1 MKREKISDAVI
12 RRLPV
17 YLRLLT
23 RMKRLG
29 FRTISSQQLG
39 KELDYNPAQ
48 IRKDLAYFGE
58 FGRKGI
64 GYDVDY
70 LIKKIDQILNLDQP
84 IHVVLVGAGKL
95 GQAIS
100 HYNVYQNENMKIV
113 AIFDHSTERIGTNIT
128 GIAIQPLD
136 ELQKV
141 IEERNIKIGIITVP
155 DFAAQEVADKMV
167 NAGITAILNF
177 APVVLRTPEHVRV
190 SNADVTAEL
199 HSLAYYVFNQG
210 KM

>member
-1 MKREKISDAVI
+1 MKKEKISDAVI

-23 RMKRLG
+23 HMKRLG

-39 KELDYNPAQ
+39 KELDFNPAQ

-84 IHVVLVGAGKL
+84 IHVILVGAGKL
-95 GQAIS
+95 GRAIS
-100 HYNVYQNENMKIV
+100 NYNVSQNDNMKIV
-113 AIFDHSTERIGTNIT
+113 AIFDHTLARIGTEIS
-128 GIAIQPLD
+128 GIKIRPLS
-136 ELQKV
+136 ELSQV
-141 IEERNIKIGIITVP
+141 VQEQNVKIGIITVP
-155 DFAAQEVADKMV
+155 EHAAQEIADLMV

-177 APVVLRTPEHVRV
+177 APAILRTPEHVRV
-190 SNADVTAEL
+190 SNADVTSEL
-199 HSLAYYVFNQG
+199 HSLAYYVFNPQ
-210 KM
+210 KK

>member
-1 MKREKISDAVI
+1 M
-12 RRLPV
+12 
-17 YLRLLT
+17 
-23 RMKRLG
+23 G
-29 FRTISSQQLG
+29 FRTVSSQQLG
-39 KELDYNPAQ
+39 KELDFNPAQ

-64 GYDVDY
+64 GYDVEY

-84 IHVVLVGAGKL
+84 VHVVLVGAGKL

-100 HYNVYQNENMKIV
+100 HYNVYQKDNMKII
-113 AIFDHSTERIGTNIT
+113 AIFDHTKERIGTNISGLT
-128 GIAIQPLD
+128 IRPIT
-136 ELQKV
+136 ELKSF
-141 IEERNIKIGIITVP
+141 ITNNNIRIGIITVP
-155 DFAAQEVADKMV
+155 DFAAQEIADQMV
-167 NAGITAILNF
+167 NAGILAILNF

-210 KM
+210 K

>member
-1 MKREKISDAVI
+1 
-12 RRLPV
+12 
-17 YLRLLT
+17 
-23 RMKRLG
+23 MKRLG

>member
-17 YLRLLT
+17 YLRLLSHL
-23 RMKRLG
+23 KRLG
-29 FRTISSQQLG
+29 FRTVSSQQLG
-39 KELDYNPAQ
+39 KELDFNPAQ

-84 IHVVLVGAGKL
+84 VHVVLVGAGKL

-100 HYNVYQNENMKIV
+100 HYNVYQKDNMKII
-113 AIFDHSTERIGTNIT
+113 AIFDHTKERIGTNVSGLTIRP
-128 GIAIQPLD
+128 ID
-136 ELQKV
+136 ELQHF
-141 IEERNIKIGIITVP
+141 ITENNIRIGIITVP
-155 DFAAQEVADKMV
+155 DYAAQEIADKMV
-167 NAGITAILNF
+167 SAGISAILNF

-210 KM
+210 K

>member
-1 MKREKISDAVI
+1 MKKMKISNAVI

-17 YLRLLT
+17 YLRCLT
-23 RMKRLG
+23 QMKQLG

-39 KELDYNPAQ
+39 KELDFNPAQ

-64 GYDVDY
+64 GYDVEY

-84 IHVVLVGAGKL
+84 IYVVLVGAGKL

-100 HYNVYQNENMKIV
+100 HYNVYRKDNMKIA
-113 AIFDHSTERIGTNIT
+113 AIFDHSKDRIGTSISGIT
-128 GIAIQPLD
+128 IRPLSD
-136 ELQKV
+136 MKEV
-141 IEERNIKIGIITVP
+141 VDAHNVRIGIITVP
-155 DFAAQEVADKMV
+155 DVAAQEVADTMIE
-167 NAGITAILNF
+167 AGITAILNF

-199 HSLAYYVFNQG
+199 HSLAYYVFSQYE
-210 KM
+210 